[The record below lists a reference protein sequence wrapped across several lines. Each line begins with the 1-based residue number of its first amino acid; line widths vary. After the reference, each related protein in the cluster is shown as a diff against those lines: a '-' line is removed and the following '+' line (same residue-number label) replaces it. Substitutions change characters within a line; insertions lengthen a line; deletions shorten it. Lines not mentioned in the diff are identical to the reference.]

1 MTHYS
6 PSYQQRFSGI
16 ARLYGENALKALS
29 TAHFVVVGLGGV
41 GSWTAEALAR
51 SGVAELTLIDLDDV
65 CVTNTNRQLPALSH
79 TIGQSKIAVLAE
91 RMQAINPDIIVHTI
105 EDFLATENIR
115 EYIQPHHDVVI
126 DAIDAL
132 HIKAAMVAYC
142 RARKIR
148 LITVGSAGGKTDPTK
163 VVCSDLGKTS
173 SDPLLAKVRYE
184 LYKRYNFERRKQRKF
199 RVDAIYSSQ
208 QAVFPHPDGEVC
220 QQKSAE
226 IGGTRLDCS
235 SGFGAS
241 TMLAGTMG
249 FAAAEQAIQR
259 YLAQALR
266 HNTAA
271 G

>member
-6 PSYQQRFSGI
+6 SAYRQRFSGI
-16 ARLYGENALKALS
+16 ARLYGESALTALAQ
-29 TAHFVVVGLGGV
+29 AHFLIVGLGGV
-41 GSWTAEALAR
+41 GSWVAEALAR
-51 SGVAELTLIDLDDV
+51 SGVAEITLIDLDDI

-91 RMQAINPDIIVHTI
+91 RLKAINPEIIVHTI
-105 EDFLATENIR
+105 EDFLDTDNITQ
-115 EYIQPHHDVVI
+115 YIQEQHDVVI

-148 LITVGSAGGKTDPTK
+148 LITVGSAGGKTDPTQ
-163 VVCSDLGKTS
+163 VQCSDLGKTL

-184 LYKRYNFERRKQRKF
+184 LYKRYNFERREQRKF
-199 RVDAIYSSQ
+199 RVDAVYSTQ
-208 QAVFPHPDGEVC
+208 QAVFPHPGGEVC

-226 IGGTRLDCS
+226 MEGARLDCTT
-235 SGFGAS
+235 GFGSS

-249 FAAAEQAIQR
+249 FTAAEKAIQR
-259 YLAQALR
+259 YLSSAKAKAL
-266 HNTAA
+266 NV
-271 G
+271 

>member
-6 PSYQQRFSGI
+6 PSYRQRFSGI
-16 ARLYGENALKALS
+16 ARLYGENALTALAQ
-29 TAHFVVVGLGGV
+29 AHFVVVGLGGV

-51 SGVAELTLIDLDDV
+51 SGVAEITLIDLDDI

-91 RMQAINPDIIVHTI
+91 RMQAINPEITVHCI
-105 EDFLATENIR
+105 EDFLDTDNITT
-115 EYIQPHHDVVI
+115 YLQAHHDVVI

-132 HIKAAMVAYC
+132 HLKAAMVAYC

-148 LITVGSAGGKTDPTK
+148 LITVGSAGGKTDPTQI
-163 VVCSDLGKTS
+163 VCSDLGKTI

-184 LYKRYNFERRKQRKF
+184 LYKRYNFERREQRKF
-199 RVDAIYSSQ
+199 RVDAVYSTQ

-220 QQKSAE
+220 QQKSADME
-226 IGGTRLDCS
+226 GARLDCT
-235 SGFGAS
+235 SGFGSS

-249 FAAAEQAIQR
+249 FAAAEKAIQR
-259 YLAQALR
+259 YLARVL
-266 HNTAA
+266 
-271 G
+271 